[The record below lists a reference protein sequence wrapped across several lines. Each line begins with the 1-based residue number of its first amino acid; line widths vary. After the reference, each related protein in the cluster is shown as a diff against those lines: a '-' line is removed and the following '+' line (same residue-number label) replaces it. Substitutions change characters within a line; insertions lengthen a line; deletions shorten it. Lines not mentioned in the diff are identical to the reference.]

1 MTRFFYLCLL
11 LSVSTNGSTLLVLGD
26 SLSASYGIAEE
37 NGWVHLL
44 SKELDPHHKIINAS
58 ISGDTSGNG
67 LARLPKLL
75 NQFNP
80 DYVLIELGANDGL
93 RGHPLRLLRAN
104 IEQMIMMCQDKNIQP
119 LLFGMEIPANYG
131 RRYSGNFA
139 EIYPSLASQFEIP
152 LMPFQFKDLATTK
165 AMIQADGLHPS
176 LEAQTVIKARVKSFL
191 TPILQ
196 LTPSL

>member
-1 MTRFFYLCLL
+1 MVRGRLREFNGEEITAERRETHESLRRELN
-11 LSVSTNGSTLLVLGD
+11 LSWAQKLPTGNSIVAGRWWGPSSEILEGGDVPVSIET
-26 SLSASYGIAEE
+26 
-37 NGWVHLL
+37 
-44 SKELDPHHKIINAS
+44 
-58 ISGDTSGNG
+58 
-67 LARLPKLL
+67 
-75 NQFNP
+75 

-104 IEQMIMMCQDKNIQP
+104 IEQMIMMCQNKNIQP

-131 RRYSGNFA
+131 RRYSGDFA
-139 EIYPSLASQFEIP
+139 EIYPSLASEFEIP

-165 AMIQADGLHPS
+165 TMIQADGLHPS

-196 LTPSL
+196 LKPSL